1 MTPVPKMRIL
11 SNIYASSS
19 NFLVTEAAIAWGCF
33 SRASSS
39 QSASNDFIAVQ
50 QEHGAKVANG
60 NSRIKQIR
68 AEIFGDTIR
77 PGEKDGRSILARK
90 LQGKEIASWYFLP
103 PTETPGLHNEEKE

>member
-1 MTPVPKMRIL
+1 MRSL

-39 QSASNDFIAVQ
+39 QSASNGFIAVQ
-50 QEHGAKVANG
+50 KEDMNVKLANG
-60 NSRIKQIR
+60 NSSRIKQIR
-68 AEIFGDTIR
+68 AEIFGEAIR

-103 PTETPGLHNEEKE
+103 PTETPGFHNEEKE